1 MSNASADTAVHV
13 RVHGSPA
20 LPTLIYL
27 PGMHG
32 DWTLVTSFRHE
43 LAGKVRFVELSYP
56 RTTAWSLEDNAR
68 EIEAALLSAGV
79 REGWLMGES
88 FGSQPAWAMIGR
100 RQRGASRLRLQGLI
114 LVGGF
119 VKHPWSWGAK
129 LLRWLSGA
137 IPRSIL
143 NILLHV
149 YAAYARFRH
158 RSAPETL
165 AHIQEFV
172 VNRLHPDDAAAMQRR
187 YTLIL
192 ENDPQP
198 IAKTMRLP
206 VFQLAG
212 LVDPLVP
219 NWLIGGWLKQ
229 NCPGLCGTK
238 TILTADHN
246 VLGTT
251 PAKAA
256 GVVLGWVSSCQNF

>member
-1 MSNASADTAVHV
+1 
-13 RVHGSPA
+13 
-20 LPTLIYL
+20 
-27 PGMHG
+27 
-32 DWTLVTSFRHE
+32 
-43 LAGKVRFVELSYP
+43 
-56 RTTAWSLEDNAR
+56 
-68 EIEAALLSAGV
+68 V
-79 REGWLMGES
+79 REGWLVGES

-100 RQRGASRLRLQGLI
+100 RQRNESQLKLQGLI

-119 VKHPWSWGAK
+119 VRHPWPWGAK

-137 IPRSIL
+137 MPRSIL

-172 VNRLHPDDAAAMQRR
+172 VNRLHPEDAAAMQRR

-192 ENDPQP
+192 ENDLCPVAQ
-198 IAKTMRLP
+198 AMQLP

-219 NWLIGGWLKQ
+219 NRLIGGWLKQ
-229 NCPGLCGTK
+229 NCPGLRGTK

>member
-1 MSNASADTAVHV
+1 VSNPHEKVIV

-27 PGMHG
+27 PGLHG
-32 DWTLVTSFRHE
+32 DWTLVTSFRRE
-43 LAGKVRFVELSYP
+43 LKGKARFVELSYP
-56 RTTAWSLEDNAR
+56 RTTTWSLEDYAR
-68 EIEAALLSAGV
+68 EIESALLSAGV
-79 REGWLMGES
+79 QAGWLVGES

-100 RQRGASRLRLQGLI
+100 QQRGASPLKLQGLI

-119 VKHPWSWGAK
+119 VKHPWPWGAK

-137 IPRSIL
+137 MPRPIL
-143 NILLHV
+143 NTLLH
-149 YAAYARFRH
+149 AYATYASFRH

-172 VNRLHPDDAAAMQRR
+172 VNRLHPADPAAMQRR

-192 ENDPQP
+192 ENDLQP
-198 IAKTMRLP
+198 IAREMRLP

-219 NWLIGGWLKQ
+219 NWLIGGWLKR
-229 NCPGLCGTK
+229 NCPGLRGTK
-238 TILTADHN
+238 TILRADHN

-256 GVVLGWVSSCQNF
+256 GVVLGWVSSCRNA